1 MKRRKGSADRGV
13 IDRSA
18 LALRSAANLI
28 AATSLPH
35 ARGVTRRGV
44 LGLLALAEV
53 VPAWAR
59 AMAGQL
65 RTLAE
70 NAAHMDDDMRAGF
83 FDGAEAVFVGM
94 TPKGSRE
101 RRTTEALLGMLRE
114 KIGGAPERVAID
126 AVRFEEP
133 VYAVAG
139 VSAVARLYIVQNG
152 RAAIDASPVAPT
164 PKKPALTT
172 EIRGGVGGSIFVGGL
187 FRIGKTS
194 SLYSLGAR
202 VQAPAPACGYEP
214 VGAPTVAWNA
224 EGACVEIT
232 QRLGAF
238 VAPER
243 LAPTPIETRDEGWPR
258 WLPFQSADEIRA
270 WTTAPVPAGS
280 VAPRFLAGYDHISEV
295 GPEDPDRL
303 APFACGDAPWI
314 ARAVLG
320 VLGGRLVPGSLTAT
334 RYNGPCGAVRL
345 AGRVV
350 PHGGGRAVPVE
361 AWIPTPAAIHNANP
375 RSERGTIFVPRG
387 PMRVRCHVDDV
398 HPNVEVFQGIEP
410 GDAAAWDTARSAG
423 AGEALD
429 IAVEEDPLPEPT
441 RSDDGK

>member
-1 MKRRKGSADRGV
+1 MKRRKGNADRSV

-53 VPAWAR
+53 VPAWTR
-59 AMAGQL
+59 TVVGQF

-83 FDGAEAVFVGM
+83 FDGAEAVLVGM

-101 RRTTEALLGMLRE
+101 RRSTEALFGMLRE
-114 KIGGAPERVAID
+114 KIGNASAREMPD
-126 AVRFEEP
+126 RFEEP

-139 VSAVARLYIVQNG
+139 DSAVARLYIVQNG
-152 RAAIDASPVAPT
+152 RAAIDARPVAPSS
-164 PKKPALTT
+164 KKPALAT
-172 EIRGGVGGSIFVGGL
+172 EIRGGVGGSIFVDGL
-187 FRIGKTS
+187 FRIGKSS

-214 VGAPTVAWNA
+214 AGAPTVAWND
-224 EGACVEIT
+224 EGACVEIV

-238 VAPER
+238 IAPER
-243 LAPTPIETRDEGWPR
+243 LAPTLPGTRDAAWIGQ
-258 WLPFQSADEIRA
+258 LPFEAADEIRA
-270 WTTAPVPAGS
+270 WSTAPVPAGV
-280 VAPRFLAGYDHISEV
+280 VAPRFLVGYDHVLEV
-295 GPEDPDRL
+295 GPEDPERL
-303 APFACGDAPWI
+303 APLACGDAPWV
-314 ARAVLG
+314 ARAVLD

-334 RYNGPCGAVRL
+334 RYNGPCGVVCL
-345 AGRVV
+345 VGRVV
-350 PHGGGRAVPVE
+350 PHGSARAVPVE

-387 PMRVRCHVDDV
+387 PMRVRCHVDDGR
-398 HPNVEVFQGIEP
+398 PNVEVFQGIEP
-410 GDAAAWDTARSAG
+410 GDAVAWNAAWSAG
-423 AGEALD
+423 RGEAVVLLD
-429 IAVEEDPLPEPT
+429 GEEDLPEPAH
-441 RSDDGK
+441 SDDGT